1 MSAVNDMTAGMNGSR
16 SPSLKASFVEP
27 GIPEEYSGAM
37 IDLSAMREALSRR
50 RKVWIGAALAGLVL
64 GAAMH
69 LLLPAKYAAVTDL
82 YMAEPAGSNPALAIA
97 NDVSLLETRAVAT
110 QALNTLHLTVTPG
123 TFLTTYQGTAVSNS
137 IISVKLSAASPAMA
151 VSYDNAVASAF
162 LRVRGQELGLQTQ
175 LVVNGIDQ
183 QINTLN
189 TQMKDLTTAIN
200 ALSSAAASS
209 QSGNQ
214 ITTLVNQ
221 RTNDANQVSQ
231 LDTQRQQDLVGAR
244 SVAAG
249 SQVLDSAVD
258 VHVSQAKVI
267 AMDGLTGLVAGLAL
281 GIGIVIV
288 GAIISDRPRRRSEVA
303 AALGVPVE
311 LSVGPYQ
318 PPRLFRQ
325 LRLRRSLKTPGVTLQ
340 MIARRLGTHLDGEP
354 SSTMATVAV
363 GPTGPAALGVASLGL
378 WLASE
383 GKRVVVV
390 DMADGRPLSSLF
402 RAKGAPG
409 VPQTV
414 VLGGLWLTLIV
425 AAEDPSQMLG
435 EVLEE
440 DDAVLVLA
448 SVSPALGADHVA
460 NWASSAIVVVT
471 AGKATGTAMASTTEV
486 LRHAGVTPKSAIL
499 VGAGQKDESVG
510 LVESDPFPPRRPLDA
525 STGGEE
531 VWTSRNGELRRERQ
545 R

>member
-1 MSAVNDMTAGMNGSR
+1 VSAVNDMTAGVNGSR

-27 GIPEEYSGAM
+27 ESPEEYSGAM

-50 RKVWIGAALAGLVL
+50 RKVWIGLALAGLVL

-69 LLLPAKYAAVTDL
+69 LLVPAKYAAVTDL

-97 NDVSLLETRAVAT
+97 NDVSLLETRAVAS
-110 QALNTLHLTVTPG
+110 QALSTLHLTVTPG

-137 IISVKLSAASPAMA
+137 IISIKLSAASPATA

-162 LRVRGQELGLQTQ
+162 LRIRGQELGLQTQ
-175 LVVNGIDQ
+175 LVVNGIQQ

-189 TQMKDLTTAIN
+189 SQMKDLTTAIN

-214 ITTLVNQ
+214 ITTLVNE
-221 RTNDANQVSQ
+221 RTDDATQITQ
-231 LDTQRQQDLVGAR
+231 LEAQRQQDLVGAR

-258 VHVSQAKVI
+258 VHVSQKKVI

-311 LSVGPYQ
+311 LSVGRYQ
-318 PPRLFRQ
+318 PPVLLRQ

-340 MIARRLGTHLDGEP
+340 MIARRLGTHLDAEP
-354 SSTMATVAV
+354 SSSMATVAI
-363 GPTGPAALGVASLGL
+363 GPSGPAALGLASLAL

-383 GKRVVVV
+383 GKRVVLV

-409 VPQTV
+409 LPQTV

-460 NWASSAIVVVT
+460 NWTSNAIVVVT
-471 AGKATGTAMASTTEV
+471 AGKTTGTAMASTTEV
-486 LRHAGVTPKSAIL
+486 LRHAGVTPRSAIM

-510 LVESDPFPPRRPLDA
+510 LVESDPFPPGRPLDA

-531 VWTSRNGELRRERQ
+531 VWSSRNGELRRERQ